1 MHTFPRTRIIKDEI
15 DKLDFIKKNSETCCF
30 LKHGKTK
37 TRKKILTIY
46 LSDKRLD
53 LEYGNNTT
61 EKDT

>member
-30 LKHGKTK
+30 LKHGKTQ

-46 LSDKRLD
+46 LPYKRLD
-53 LEYGNNTT
+53 LE
-61 EKDT
+61 